1 MTSLCMCISMSGTVA
16 LCCFFAPKVYIAVC
30 QPYKNVRM
38 RQSAVGRL
46 VNQQMRFMSQ
56 ITTTATP
63 NDNNLSTPVVNCSSY
78 PHFASYNIVEAEKN
92 FVTPNEITGQYGTVS
107 PVVNKSRIKRDSKN
121 KNNDIIHKINS
132 SSNSHENSPLL
143 KSKPFLHQSSNN
155 ILHSDHDLAK
165 DTIMHQNNA
174 ELFFEQLFVN
184 YDVTFL

>member
-46 VNQQMRFMSQ
+46 VNQQMRFMRASAERNSITSSQ
-56 ITTTATP
+56 ITQ
-63 NDNNLSTPVVNCSSY
+63 
-78 PHFASYNIVEAEKN
+78 
-92 FVTPNEITGQYGTVS
+92 QYGTVS
-107 PVVNKSRIKRDSKN
+107 PLIMKKSPSKCN
-121 KNNDIIHKINS
+121 VKSDNNGIICRSNNDG
-132 SSNSHENSPLL
+132 SHENSPLA
-143 KSKPFLHQSSNN
+143 KTTPFLRQSSNSM
-155 ILHSDHDLAK
+155 LHSDDELAK
-165 DTIMHQNNA
+165 ETIMYQNNA